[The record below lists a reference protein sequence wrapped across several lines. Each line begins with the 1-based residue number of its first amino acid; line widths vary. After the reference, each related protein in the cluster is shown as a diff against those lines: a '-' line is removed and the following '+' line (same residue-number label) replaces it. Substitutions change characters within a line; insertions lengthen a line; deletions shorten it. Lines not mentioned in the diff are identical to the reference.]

1 MDDLSDPGALRMEP
15 EHVPVLREQTL
26 DLLAPREGE
35 VFVDA
40 TCGLGGHAA
49 MVAAR
54 LGPRG
59 LVVLNDLD
67 PSHLPM
73 ARDRVRRAC
82 PDGQAPRIE
91 ALHGSFALLGDRL
104 IERGIRCDMLLAD
117 LGFSS
122 DQVDDPSRGF
132 SFREDGPLD
141 MRLDPTSGVPARVLV
156 NELPERELAD
166 LIYRF
171 GEERASR
178 RIARRIVEARQ
189 TSPIETTGQLSMLVR
204 EVMGGIRGRIDPAT
218 RTFQALRIAVNDELG
233 ALERLLGAIES
244 QAAMDSGD
252 ARRWLAPGA
261 RVVIIA
267 FHSLEDRPVKR
278 AFRGMRERGLCELLT
293 RRAVQADEREIAQ
306 NRRAR
311 SARLRAIRLLA
322 PGEAGRGAVGE
333 RPDTPSL

>member
-1 MDDLSDPGALRMEP
+1 MEP
-15 EHVPVLREQTL
+15 EHVPVLRERTL
-26 DLLAPREGE
+26 ALLAPREGE

-49 MVAAR
+49 MIAGR
-54 LGPRG
+54 LGKRG
-59 LVVLNDLD
+59 VVVLNDLD
-67 PSHLPM
+67 PSHLPI
-73 ARDRVRRAC
+73 AQERVRRAC
-82 PDGQAPRIE
+82 PERQVPQIE
-91 ALHGSFALLGDRL
+91 TIHGSFALLGDRL
-104 IERGIRCDMLLAD
+104 IKRGIRCDMLLAD

-122 DQVDDPSRGF
+122 DQVDDPSRGL

-141 MRLDPTSGVPARVLV
+141 MRLDPTSGVPASVLV
-156 NELPERELAD
+156 NELPEQELAD

-178 RIARRIVEARQ
+178 RIARRIAEARQ
-189 TSPIETTGQLSMLVR
+189 ISPIETTGQLSILVR
-204 EVMGGIRGRIDPAT
+204 GVLGGTRGRIDPAT

-244 QAAMDSGD
+244 QGAMDPGD

-261 RVVIIA
+261 RVAIIA

-278 AFRGMRERGLCELLT
+278 AFRRMREQGVCELLA

-311 SARLRAIRLLA
+311 SARLRAIRLST
-322 PGEAGRGAVGE
+322 PGEGGCEAVGE